1 MYIKLYKWSIKI
13 YLKIYCSNYFYV
25 QIMITIFNLILYMY
39 VIIKI
44 IIPVEDA
51 LLNVKNQIWN
61 LQNMIEEVSIND

>member
-13 YLKIYCSNYFYV
+13 YLKIYCNNYFYV